1 MREIHTTGEYL
12 LLEEFSQTGRVVLSM
27 LQQAGAR

>member
-12 LLEEFSQTGRVVLSM
+12 LLEEFFQTGRIVLSM
-27 LQQAGAR
+27 LQQAASK